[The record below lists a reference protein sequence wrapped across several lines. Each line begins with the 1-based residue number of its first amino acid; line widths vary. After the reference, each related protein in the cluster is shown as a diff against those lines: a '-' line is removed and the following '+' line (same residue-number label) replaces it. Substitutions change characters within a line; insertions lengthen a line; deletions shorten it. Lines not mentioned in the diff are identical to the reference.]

1 MIENRASSLRTLGES
16 VTVGGENPQAIPNVQ
31 SGVVVGSTGGQ
42 SASAMKILVVDDD
55 RVTRELLRASL
66 EREGY
71 QVYQA
76 ESAELALNQIQES
89 CFPII
94 LSDINMVGMGGIGL
108 LSELKRQ
115 GSDSVV
121 ILMTGYGSLE
131 GAIEAIH
138 EGAFDYLSKPL
149 RPSELNALVSRA
161 RRHWETRRK
170 PNEKDPITARVM
182 PRSLIGRSARMI
194 QVYKMLAKASMSG
207 SNVLILG
214 ESGTGKELVA
224 RAIHENSPLREKP
237 FVTLNCG
244 ALSENLL
251 ESELFGHVKG
261 SFTGAIGNKRG
272 LFDEADGGAIFLD
285 EIGDISPGLQVKLLR
300 VIQEGEFKPVGTSE
314 VRRVKTRIIAATH
327 RNLEEYVRDGK
338 FREDLYY
345 RLKVIMVELP
355 PLRERIEDLPV
366 LVNHFVAR
374 FSEKT
379 GKRVTHISEEAMSLL
394 YSYTWPGN
402 IRELEHAV
410 ERAVAMTSTSILYPE
425 DFPITIARNN
435 EPATQ
440 LRAVS
445 EPNSAVS
452 PRSLEQMERAHII
465 RVLQEVSFNKS
476 KAAHI
481 LGIDRATLYRKAQR
495 YGISLIEPRVGQ
507 P

>member
-1 MIENRASSLRTLGES
+1 M
-16 VTVGGENPQAIPNVQ
+16 GGENPQAISDIQPGASLPPKPPQ
-31 SGVVVGSTGGQ
+31 SLPS
-42 SASAMKILVVDDD
+42 MKILVVDDD
-55 RVTRELLRASL
+55 RVTREILRASL

-71 QVYQA
+71 QVCQA
-76 ESAELALNQIQES
+76 ESAEAALGRIQENI
-89 CFPII
+89 FPII

-108 LSELKRQ
+108 LSELKRH

-121 ILMTGYGSLE
+121 ILMTGFGSLE

-149 RPSELNALVSRA
+149 RPSELNELVSRA
-161 RRHWETRRK
+161 RRHWETRRR
-170 PNEKDPITARVM
+170 PGEPKDPASAGVM
-182 PRSLIGRSARMI
+182 PRSLLGRSARMI

-224 RAIHENSPLREKP
+224 RAIHENSPLREKA

-261 SFTGAIGNKRG
+261 AFTGAIANKRG

-314 VRRVKTRIIAATH
+314 VRRVKTRVIAATH
-327 RNLEEYVRDGK
+327 RNLDEYVRDGK

-355 PLRERIEDLPV
+355 ALRDRIEDLPV
-366 LVNHFVAR
+366 LVDHFLAT
-374 FSEKT
+374 FAEKT
-379 GKRVTHISEEAMSLL
+379 GKRVTQVSEEAMSLL
-394 YSYTWPGN
+394 YSYSWPGN

-425 DFPITIARNN
+425 DFPVSIDRADGTSS
-435 EPATQ
+435 P

-445 EPNSAVS
+445 EAEASVL
-452 PRSLEQMERAHII
+452 PRSLEQMERSHII

-495 YGISLIEPRVGQ
+495 YGISLVEPSKIS
-507 P
+507 PP